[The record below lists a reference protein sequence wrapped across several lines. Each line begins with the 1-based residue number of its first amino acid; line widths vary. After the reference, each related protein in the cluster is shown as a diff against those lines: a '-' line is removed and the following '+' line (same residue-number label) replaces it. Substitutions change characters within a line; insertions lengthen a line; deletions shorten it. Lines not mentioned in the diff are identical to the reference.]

1 MAEKNRR
8 ETAGHET
15 AADEISGNETGG
27 FGDEMEFAV
36 PSNAMAAVRRLWR
49 AMGRQRLRLVI
60 VAVSVV
66 FYTVLSVAAP
76 VYSAGIV
83 DLLWREIRSAIEEGT
98 AFRVTWEHGGLEIM
112 ILLGIYTAT
121 GILYTFQSFVM
132 ASFAER
138 LSLELRTQISRKL
151 DRLPLAFFDS
161 HKPGEVLSRATNDL
175 DKMSEVLQTGLLKLF
190 TAVGMVV
197 GSLIMMF
204 RFHIGLTVVFLLF
217 TLLSMFSTKL
227 FAAKTLR
234 YAALRQQAVSRVTGQ
249 VEESYSGRT
258 VIRSFNREEKSAQE
272 MRDAVRELADTS
284 RKTDFM
290 MNVVNPFIR
299 LVNRLGQAVIA
310 VFAGKLLLDGVMTV
324 GTFQAFFQYVYQAS
338 EPLTEAAYMIN
349 SLQSSIASVERI
361 FELLDEREILPDP
374 ENPVMTAGTG
384 TAAQETQKAAGKGT
398 EGRVEFQNVRF
409 GYSPDKILMKDISFT
424 AEPGQKV
431 AIVGSTGAGKTTLIN
446 LLMRFYEVNSG
457 RITLDGIP
465 TAQMSYE
472 GLRSNFGMVLQD
484 TWLFEGT
491 IAENI
496 AYGRPDVS
504 REEIIAAAKAAR
516 ADFFIRTLPKGYDT
530 VLGGD
535 ADNISAGQ
543 RQLLTIARVML
554 CDPAV
559 LILDE
564 ATSSV
569 DTRTEMEIGRAMGE
583 LMKGRTSF
591 VIAHRLSTIVDAD
604 LILVMQNGDIIEKGN
619 HRELLRAKGAYAEL
633 YNSQFA

>member
-1 MAEKNRR
+1 MSEKNRR

-15 AADEISGNETGG
+15 AGDEIISGNETGG
-27 FGDEMEFAV
+27 FGDEIEFSV
-36 PSNAMAAVRRLWR
+36 PSNAMATVRRLWK
-49 AMGRQRLRLVI
+49 AMGRQRIRLII

-83 DLLWREIRSAIEEGT
+83 DLLWREIRSAITDGT
-98 AFRVTWEHGGLEIM
+98 AFRVTWEHGGREIV

-151 DRLPLAFFDS
+151 DRLPLSFFDS

-175 DKMSEVLQTGLLKLF
+175 DKMSEVLQTGLLKLL

-234 YAALRQQAVSRVTGQ
+234 YATLRQQAVSRVTGQ

-258 VIRSFNREEKSAQE
+258 VIRSFNREAKSAQE
-272 MRDAVRELADTS
+272 MRDAEKELADTS
-284 RKTDFM
+284 RKADFM

-361 FELLDEREILPDP
+361 FELLDEKEIVPDP
-374 ENPVMTAGTG
+374 ESPAVLQDGA
-384 TAAQETQKAAGKGT
+384 KAV
-398 EGRVEFQNVRF
+398 EGRVEFADVRF
-409 GYSPDKILMKDISFT
+409 GYTPDKILMKGISFT
-424 AEPGQKV
+424 AEPGQKI

-446 LLMRFYEVNSG
+446 LLMRFYEVNG
-457 RITLDGIP
+457 GQIMLDGIP
-465 TAQMSYE
+465 TDRMTYE

-491 IAENI
+491 IGENI
-496 AYGRPDVS
+496 AYGRPDAS

-569 DTRTEMEIGRAMGE
+569 DTRTEMEIGKAMSE
-583 LMKGRTSF
+583 LMKNRTSF

>member
-1 MAEKNRR
+1 MSEKNRR

-15 AADEISGNETGG
+15 AGDEIISGNEAGG
-27 FGDEMEFAV
+27 FGDEMEFSV
-36 PSNAMAAVRRLWR
+36 PSNAMATVRRLWK
-49 AMGRQRLRLVI
+49 AMGRQRIRLII

-83 DLLWREIRSAIEEGT
+83 DLLWKEIRSAITDGT
-98 AFRVTWEHGGLEIM
+98 AFRVTWEHGGREIM

-151 DRLPLAFFDS
+151 DRLPLSFFDS

-175 DKMSEVLQTGLLKLF
+175 DKMSEVLQTGLLKLL

-197 GSLIMMF
+197 GSLIMML

-234 YAALRQQAVSRVTGQ
+234 YATLRQQAVSRVTGQ

-258 VIRSFNREEKSAQE
+258 VIRSFNREAKSAQE
-272 MRDAVRELADTS
+272 MRDAVKELADTS
-284 RKTDFM
+284 RKADFM

-361 FELLDEREILPDP
+361 FELLDEKEIVPD
-374 ENPVMTAGTG
+374 
-384 TAAQETQKAAGKGT
+384 QESPAVLQDGAKAA
-398 EGRVEFQNVRF
+398 EGRVEFADVRF
-409 GYSPDKILMKDISFT
+409 GYTPDKILMKGISFT
-424 AEPGQKV
+424 AEPGQKI

-446 LLMRFYEVNSG
+446 LLMRFYEVNGG
-457 RITLDGIP
+457 RIMLDGIP
-465 TAQMSYE
+465 TDRMTYE

-496 AYGRPDVS
+496 AYGRPDAS

-569 DTRTEMEIGRAMGE
+569 DTRTEMEIGKAMSE
-583 LMKGRTSF
+583 LMKNRTSF

>member
-1 MAEKNRR
+1 MSEKNRR

-15 AADEISGNETGG
+15 AGDEIISGNETGG
-27 FGDEMEFAV
+27 FGDEIEFSV
-36 PSNAMAAVRRLWR
+36 PSNAMATVRRLWK
-49 AMGRQRLRLVI
+49 AMGRQRIRLII

-83 DLLWREIRSAIEEGT
+83 DLLWKEIRSAITDGT
-98 AFRVTWEHGGLEIM
+98 AFRVTWEHGGREIV

-151 DRLPLAFFDS
+151 DRLPLSFFDS

-175 DKMSEVLQTGLLKLF
+175 DKMSEVLQTGLLKLL

-197 GSLIMMF
+197 GSLIMML

-234 YAALRQQAVSRVTGQ
+234 YATLRQQAVSRVTGQ

-258 VIRSFNREEKSAQE
+258 VIRSFNREAKSAQE
-272 MRDAVRELADTS
+272 MRDAVKELADTS
-284 RKTDFM
+284 RKADFM

-361 FELLDEREILPDP
+361 FELLDEKEIVPDP
-374 ENPVMTAGTG
+374 ESPAVLQDGA
-384 TAAQETQKAAGKGT
+384 KAA
-398 EGRVEFQNVRF
+398 EGRVEFADVRF
-409 GYSPDKILMKDISFT
+409 GYTPDKILMKGISFT
-424 AEPGQKV
+424 AEPGQKI

-446 LLMRFYEVNSG
+446 LLMRFYEVNGG
-457 RITLDGIP
+457 RIMLDGIP
-465 TAQMSYE
+465 TDRMTYE

-484 TWLFEGT
+484 TWPFEGT

-496 AYGRPDVS
+496 AYGRPDAS

-569 DTRTEMEIGRAMGE
+569 DTRTEMEIGKAMSE
-583 LMKGRTSF
+583 LMKNRTSF

>member
-1 MAEKNRR
+1 MSEKNRR

-15 AADEISGNETGG
+15 AGDEIISGNETGG
-27 FGDEMEFAV
+27 FGDEIEFSV
-36 PSNAMAAVRRLWR
+36 PSNAMATVRRLWK
-49 AMGRQRLRLVI
+49 AMGRQRIRLII

-83 DLLWREIRSAIEEGT
+83 DLLWREIRSAITDGT
-98 AFRVTWEHGGLEIM
+98 AFRVTWEHGGREIV

-151 DRLPLAFFDS
+151 DRLPLSFFDS

-217 TLLSMFSTKL
+217 TLLSIFSTKL

-234 YAALRQQAVSRVTGQ
+234 YATLRQQAVSRVTGQ

-258 VIRSFNREEKSAQE
+258 VIRSFNREAKSAQE
-272 MRDAVRELADTS
+272 MRDAVKELADTS
-284 RKTDFM
+284 RKADFM

-310 VFAGKLLLDGVMTV
+310 VFAGKLLLDGGMTV

-361 FELLDEREILPDP
+361 FELLDEKEIVPDP
-374 ENPVMTAGTG
+374 ESPAVLQDGA
-384 TAAQETQKAAGKGT
+384 KAA
-398 EGRVEFQNVRF
+398 EGRVEFADVRF
-409 GYSPDKILMKDISFT
+409 GYTPDKILMKGISFT
-424 AEPGQKV
+424 AEPGQKI

-446 LLMRFYEVNSG
+446 LLMRFYEVNG
-457 RITLDGIP
+457 GQIMLDGIP
-465 TAQMSYE
+465 TDRMTYE

-496 AYGRPDVS
+496 AYGRPDAS

-569 DTRTEMEIGRAMGE
+569 DTRTEMEIGKAMSE
-583 LMKGRTSF
+583 LMKNRTSF

>member
-1 MAEKNRR
+1 MSEKNRR

-15 AADEISGNETGG
+15 AGDEIISGNETGG
-27 FGDEMEFAV
+27 FGDEIEFSV
-36 PSNAMAAVRRLWR
+36 PSNAMATVRRLWK
-49 AMGRQRLRLVI
+49 AMGRQRIRLII

-83 DLLWREIRSAIEEGT
+83 DLLWKEIRSAITDGT
-98 AFRVTWEHGGLEIM
+98 AFRVTWEHGGREIM

-151 DRLPLAFFDS
+151 DRLPLSFFDS

-175 DKMSEVLQTGLLKLF
+175 DKMSEVLQTGLLKLL

-197 GSLIMMF
+197 GSLIMML

-234 YAALRQQAVSRVTGQ
+234 YATLRQQAVSRVTGQ

-258 VIRSFNREEKSAQE
+258 VIRSFNREAKSAQE
-272 MRDAVRELADTS
+272 MRDAVKELADTS
-284 RKTDFM
+284 RKADFM

-361 FELLDEREILPDP
+361 FELLDEKEIVPDP
-374 ENPVMTAGTG
+374 ESPAVLQDGA
-384 TAAQETQKAAGKGT
+384 KAA
-398 EGRVEFQNVRF
+398 EGRVEFADVRF
-409 GYSPDKILMKDISFT
+409 GYTPDKILMKGISFT
-424 AEPGQKV
+424 AEPGQKI

-446 LLMRFYEVNSG
+446 LLMRFYEVNG
-457 RITLDGIP
+457 GQIMLDGIP
-465 TAQMSYE
+465 TDRMTYE
-472 GLRSNFGMVLQD
+472 GLRINFGMVLQD

-496 AYGRPDVS
+496 AYGRPDAS

-569 DTRTEMEIGRAMGE
+569 DTRTEMEIGKAMSE
-583 LMKGRTSF
+583 LMKNRTSF

>member
-1 MAEKNRR
+1 MSEKNRR

-15 AADEISGNETGG
+15 AGDEIISGNETGG
-27 FGDEMEFAV
+27 FGDEIEFSV
-36 PSNAMAAVRRLWR
+36 PSNAMATVRRLWK
-49 AMGRQRLRLVI
+49 AMGRQRIRLII

-83 DLLWREIRSAIEEGT
+83 DLLWKEIRSAITDGT
-98 AFRVTWEHGGLEIM
+98 AFRVTWEHGGREIV

-151 DRLPLAFFDS
+151 DRLPLSFFDS

-175 DKMSEVLQTGLLKLF
+175 DKMSEVLQTGLLKLL

-217 TLLSMFSTKL
+217 TLLSIFSTKL

-234 YAALRQQAVSRVTGQ
+234 YATLRQQAVSRVTGQ

-258 VIRSFNREEKSAQE
+258 VIRSFNREAKSAQE
-272 MRDAVRELADTS
+272 MRDAVKELADTS
-284 RKTDFM
+284 RKADFM

-361 FELLDEREILPDP
+361 FELLDEKEIVPDP
-374 ENPVMTAGTG
+374 ESPAVLQDGA
-384 TAAQETQKAAGKGT
+384 KAA
-398 EGRVEFQNVRF
+398 EGRVEFADVRF
-409 GYSPDKILMKDISFT
+409 GYTPDKILMKGISFT
-424 AEPGQKV
+424 AEPGQKI

-446 LLMRFYEVNSG
+446 LLMRFYEVNG
-457 RITLDGIP
+457 GQIMLDGIP
-465 TAQMSYE
+465 TDRMTYE

-496 AYGRPDVS
+496 AYGRPDAS

-569 DTRTEMEIGRAMGE
+569 DTRTEMEIGKAMSE
-583 LMKGRTSF
+583 LMKNRTSF

>member
-1 MAEKNRR
+1 MSEKNRR

-15 AADEISGNETGG
+15 AGDEIISGNEAGG
-27 FGDEMEFAV
+27 FGDEMEFSV
-36 PSNAMAAVRRLWR
+36 PSNAMATVRRLWK
-49 AMGRQRLRLVI
+49 AMGRQRIRLII

-83 DLLWREIRSAIEEGT
+83 DLLWREIRSAITDGT
-98 AFRVTWEHGGLEIM
+98 AFRVTWEHGGREIV

-151 DRLPLAFFDS
+151 DRLPLSFFDS

-175 DKMSEVLQTGLLKLF
+175 DKMSEVLQTGLLKLL

-217 TLLSMFSTKL
+217 TLLSIFSTKL

-234 YAALRQQAVSRVTGQ
+234 YATLRQQAVSRVTGQ

-258 VIRSFNREEKSAQE
+258 VIRSFNREAKSAQE
-272 MRDAVRELADTS
+272 MRDAVKELADTS
-284 RKTDFM
+284 RKADFM

-361 FELLDEREILPDP
+361 FELLDEKEIVPDP
-374 ENPVMTAGTG
+374 ESPAVLQDGA
-384 TAAQETQKAAGKGT
+384 KAV
-398 EGRVEFQNVRF
+398 EGRVEFADVRF
-409 GYSPDKILMKDISFT
+409 GYTPDKILMKGISFT
-424 AEPGQKV
+424 AEPGQKI

-446 LLMRFYEVNSG
+446 LLMRFYEVNGG
-457 RITLDGIP
+457 RIMLDGIP
-465 TAQMSYE
+465 TDRMTYE

-496 AYGRPDVS
+496 AYGRPDAS

-569 DTRTEMEIGRAMGE
+569 DTRTEMEIGKAMSE
-583 LMKGRTSF
+583 LMKNRTSF

>member
-1 MAEKNRR
+1 
-8 ETAGHET
+8 
-15 AADEISGNETGG
+15 
-27 FGDEMEFAV
+27 MEFSV
-36 PSNAMAAVRRLWR
+36 PSNAMATICRLWKS
-49 AMGRQRLRLVI
+49 MERQRIRLVI
-60 VAVSVV
+60 VAVSVI

-83 DLLWREIRSAIEEGT
+83 DLLWREIRLALENGT
-98 AFRVTWEHGGLEIM
+98 RFRVTWGQGGREIM
-112 ILLGIYTAT
+112 ILLGVYTAT
-121 GILYTFQSFVM
+121 GILYTFQSFLM

-151 DRLPLAFFDS
+151 DRLPLSFFDN
-161 HKPGEVLSRATNDL
+161 HKTGEVLSRATNDL
-175 DKMSEVLQTGLLKLF
+175 DKMSEVLQTGLLKLL
-190 TAVGMVV
+190 TAVGMVI

-204 RFHIGLTVVFLLF
+204 RFHIGLTAVFLAF

-249 VEESYSGRT
+249 VEEAYSGRT
-258 VIRSFNREEKSAQE
+258 VIRAFNREAKSAGE
-272 MRDAVRELADTS
+272 MRDAVKELADTS
-284 RKTDFM
+284 RKADFM
-290 MNVVNPFIR
+290 MNMVNPFIR

-310 VFAGKLLLDGVMTV
+310 VFAGKLLLDGVLTV

-349 SLQSSIASVERI
+349 SLQSSVASVERI
-361 FELLDEREILPDP
+361 FELLDEKEILPDP
-374 ENPVMTAGTG
+374 EKPAMPAGMKNTVEDMWKKPEMTA
-384 TAAQETQKAAGKGT
+384 
-398 EGRVEFQNVRF
+398 EGRVEFLNVRF
-409 GYSPDKILMKDISFT
+409 GYTPERILMKDISFT
-424 AEPGQKV
+424 AEPGHKI

-446 LLMRFYEVNSG
+446 LLMRFYEVNG
-457 RITLDGIP
+457 GQITLDGIP
-465 TAQMSYE
+465 TDRMTYR

-496 AYGRPDVS
+496 AYGRPDAS
-504 REEIIAAAKAAR
+504 REEIISAAKAAR

-530 VLGGD
+530 VLEGD

-543 RQLLTIARVML
+543 KQLLTIARVIL
-554 CDPAV
+554 CNPAV

-569 DTRTEMEIGRAMGE
+569 DTRTEMEIGKAMNT
-583 LMKGRTSF
+583 LMKERTSF

-604 LILVMQNGDIIEKGN
+604 LILVMQNGDIVEKGD
-619 HRELLRAKGAYAEL
+619 HRELLRANGAYAEL

>member
-1 MAEKNRR
+1 MSEKNRR

-15 AADEISGNETGG
+15 AGDEIISGNEAGG
-27 FGDEMEFAV
+27 FGDEMEFSV
-36 PSNAMAAVRRLWR
+36 PSNAMATVRRLWK
-49 AMGRQRLRLVI
+49 AMGRQRIRLII

-83 DLLWREIRSAIEEGT
+83 DLLWREIRSAITDGT
-98 AFRVTWEHGGLEIM
+98 AFRVTWEHGGREIV

-151 DRLPLAFFDS
+151 DRLPLSFFDS

-175 DKMSEVLQTGLLKLF
+175 DKMSEVLQTGLLKLL

-197 GSLIMMF
+197 GSLIMML

-234 YAALRQQAVSRVTGQ
+234 YATLRQQAVSRVTGQ

-258 VIRSFNREEKSAQE
+258 VIRSFNREAKSAQE
-272 MRDAVRELADTS
+272 MRDAVKELADTS
-284 RKTDFM
+284 RKADFM

-361 FELLDEREILPDP
+361 FELLDEKEIVPDP
-374 ENPVMTAGTG
+374 ESPAVLQDGA
-384 TAAQETQKAAGKGT
+384 KAA
-398 EGRVEFQNVRF
+398 EGRVEFADVRF
-409 GYSPDKILMKDISFT
+409 GYTPDKILMKGISFT
-424 AEPGQKV
+424 AEPGQKI

-446 LLMRFYEVNSG
+446 LLMRFYEVNGG
-457 RITLDGIP
+457 RIMLDGIP
-465 TAQMSYE
+465 TDRMTYE

-496 AYGRPDVS
+496 AYGRPDAS

-569 DTRTEMEIGRAMGE
+569 DTRTEMEIGKAMSE
-583 LMKGRTSF
+583 LMKNRTSF

>member
-1 MAEKNRR
+1 MAEKRR
-8 ETAGHET
+8 NKG
-15 AADEISGNETGG
+15 AAAT
-27 FGDEMEFAV
+27 V
-36 PSNAMAAVRRLWR
+36 TRLWKT
-49 AMGRQRLRLVI
+49 MGRQRIRLVI
-60 VAVSVV
+60 VAVSVI

-83 DLLWREIRSAIEEGT
+83 DLLWREIRGALENGT
-98 AFRVTWEHGGLEIM
+98 GFRVTWEHGGREIM

-121 GILYTFQSFVM
+121 GVLYTFQSFLM

-151 DRLPLAFFDS
+151 DRLPLSFFDN
-161 HKPGEVLSRATNDL
+161 HKTGEVLSRATNDL

-197 GSLIMMF
+197 GSLLMMF
-204 RFHIGLTVVFLLF
+204 RFHIGLTVVFLVF

-249 VEESYSGRT
+249 VEEAYSGRT
-258 VIRSFNREEKSAQE
+258 VIRAFNREEKSAEE
-272 MRDAVRELADTS
+272 MRDAVKELADTS
-284 RKTDFM
+284 RKADFM
-290 MNVVNPFIR
+290 MNMVNPFIR

-310 VFAGKLLLDGVMTV
+310 VFAGKLLLDGVLTV
-324 GTFQAFFQYVYQAS
+324 GTFQAFFQYVYQVS

-361 FELLDEREILPDP
+361 FELLDEKEILPDTADSAGGT
-374 ENPVMTAGTG
+374 ENA
-384 TAAQETQKAAGKGT
+384 
-398 EGRVEFQNVRF
+398 EGRVEFRNVRF
-409 GYSPDKILMKDISFT
+409 GYTPDRILMKDISFT
-424 AEPGQKV
+424 AEPGQKI

-446 LLMRFYEVNSG
+446 LLMRFYEVNG
-457 RITLDGIP
+457 GQITLDGVP
-465 TAQMSYE
+465 TDCLTYRR
-472 GLRSNFGMVLQD
+472 LRSNFGMVLQD

-496 AYGRPDVS
+496 AYGRPDAS

-530 VLGGD
+530 VLEGD

-554 CDPAV
+554 CNPAV

-569 DTRTEMEIGRAMGE
+569 DTRTEMEIGKAMNA
-583 LMKGRTSF
+583 LMKNRTSF

-604 LILVMQNGDIIEKGN
+604 LILVMQNGDIIEKGD
-619 HRELLRAKGAYAEL
+619 HKELLRAKGAYAEL

>member
-1 MAEKNRR
+1 MSEKNRR

-15 AADEISGNETGG
+15 AGDEIISGNETGG
-27 FGDEMEFAV
+27 FGDEIEFSV
-36 PSNAMAAVRRLWR
+36 PSNAMATVRRLWK
-49 AMGRQRLRLVI
+49 AMGRQRIRLII

-83 DLLWREIRSAIEEGT
+83 DLLWREIRSAITDGT
-98 AFRVTWEHGGLEIM
+98 AFRVTWEHGGREIV

-151 DRLPLAFFDS
+151 DRLPLSFFDS

-175 DKMSEVLQTGLLKLF
+175 DKMSEVLQTGLLKLL

-217 TLLSMFSTKL
+217 TLLSIFSTKL

-234 YAALRQQAVSRVTGQ
+234 YATLRQQAVSRVTGQ

-258 VIRSFNREEKSAQE
+258 VIRSFNREAKSAQE
-272 MRDAVRELADTS
+272 MRDAVKELADTS
-284 RKTDFM
+284 RKADFM

-361 FELLDEREILPDP
+361 FELLDEKEIVPDP
-374 ENPVMTAGTG
+374 ESPAVLQDGA
-384 TAAQETQKAAGKGT
+384 KAA
-398 EGRVEFQNVRF
+398 EGRVEFADVRF
-409 GYSPDKILMKDISFT
+409 GYTPDKILMKGISFT
-424 AEPGQKV
+424 AEPGQMI

-446 LLMRFYEVNSG
+446 LLMRFYEVNGG
-457 RITLDGIP
+457 RIMLDGIP
-465 TAQMSYE
+465 TDRMTYE

-496 AYGRPDVS
+496 AYGRPDAS

-569 DTRTEMEIGRAMGE
+569 DTRTEMEIGKAMSE
-583 LMKGRTSF
+583 LMKNRTSF

>member
-1 MAEKNRR
+1 MSEKNRR

-15 AADEISGNETGG
+15 AGDEIISGNETGG
-27 FGDEMEFAV
+27 FGDEIEFSV
-36 PSNAMAAVRRLWR
+36 PSNAMATVRRLWK
-49 AMGRQRLRLVI
+49 AMGRQRIRLII

-83 DLLWREIRSAIEEGT
+83 DLLWREIRSAITDGT
-98 AFRVTWEHGGLEIM
+98 AFRVTWEHGGREIL

-151 DRLPLAFFDS
+151 DRLPLSFFDS

-175 DKMSEVLQTGLLKLF
+175 DKMSEVLQTGLLKLL
-190 TAVGMVV
+190 TAVGMVA

-217 TLLSMFSTKL
+217 TLLSIFSTKL

-234 YAALRQQAVSRVTGQ
+234 YATLRQQAVSRVTGQ

-258 VIRSFNREEKSAQE
+258 VIRSFNREAKSAQE
-272 MRDAVRELADTS
+272 MRDAVKELADTS
-284 RKTDFM
+284 RKADFM

-310 VFAGKLLLDGVMTV
+310 VFAGKLLLDGGMTV

-361 FELLDEREILPDP
+361 FELLDEKEIVPDP
-374 ENPVMTAGTG
+374 ESPAVLQDGA
-384 TAAQETQKAAGKGT
+384 KAA
-398 EGRVEFQNVRF
+398 EGRVEFADVRF
-409 GYSPDKILMKDISFT
+409 GYTPDKILMKGISFT
-424 AEPGQKV
+424 AEPGQKI

-446 LLMRFYEVNSG
+446 LLMRFYEVNG
-457 RITLDGIP
+457 GQIMLDGIP
-465 TAQMSYE
+465 TDRMTYE

-496 AYGRPDVS
+496 AYGRPDAS

-569 DTRTEMEIGRAMGE
+569 DTRTEMEIGKAMSE
-583 LMKGRTSF
+583 LMKNRTSF

>member
-1 MAEKNRR
+1 MAEKERN
-8 ETAGHET
+8 
-15 AADEISGNETGG
+15 GNETGG
-27 FGDEMEFAV
+27 FEGEMEFSV
-36 PSNAMAAVRRLWR
+36 PSNAMATICRLWKS
-49 AMGRQRLRLVI
+49 MERQRIRLVI
-60 VAVSVV
+60 VAVSVI

-83 DLLWREIRSAIEEGT
+83 DLLWREIRLALENGT
-98 AFRVTWEHGGLEIM
+98 RFRVTWGQGGREIM
-112 ILLGIYTAT
+112 ILLGVYTAT
-121 GILYTFQSFVM
+121 GILYTFQSFLM

-151 DRLPLAFFDS
+151 DRLPLSFFDN
-161 HKPGEVLSRATNDL
+161 HKTGEVLSRATNDL
-175 DKMSEVLQTGLLKLF
+175 DKMSEVLQTGLLKLL
-190 TAVGMVV
+190 TAVGMVI

-204 RFHIGLTVVFLLF
+204 RFHIGLTAVFLAF

-227 FAAKTLR
+227 FAAKSLR

-249 VEESYSGRT
+249 VEEAYSGRT
-258 VIRSFNREEKSAQE
+258 VIRAFNREAKSAGE
-272 MRDAVRELADTS
+272 MRDAVKELADTS
-284 RKTDFM
+284 RKADFM
-290 MNVVNPFIR
+290 MNMVNPFIR

-310 VFAGKLLLDGVMTV
+310 VFAGKLLLDGVLTV

-349 SLQSSIASVERI
+349 SLQSSVASVERI
-361 FELLDEREILPDP
+361 FELLDEKEILPDP
-374 ENPVMTAGTG
+374 EKPAMPAGMKNTVEDMWKKPEMTA
-384 TAAQETQKAAGKGT
+384 
-398 EGRVEFQNVRF
+398 EGRVEFLNVRF
-409 GYSPDKILMKDISFT
+409 GYTPERILMKDISFT
-424 AEPGQKV
+424 AEPGHKI

-446 LLMRFYEVNSG
+446 LLMRFYEVNG
-457 RITLDGIP
+457 GQITLDGIP
-465 TAQMSYE
+465 TDRMTYR

-496 AYGRPDVS
+496 AYGRPDAS
-504 REEIIAAAKAAR
+504 REGIISAAKAAR

-530 VLGGD
+530 VLEGD

-543 RQLLTIARVML
+543 KQLLTIARVIL
-554 CDPAV
+554 CNPAV

-569 DTRTEMEIGRAMGE
+569 DTRTEMEIGKAMNT
-583 LMKGRTSF
+583 LMKERTSF

-604 LILVMQNGDIIEKGN
+604 LILVMQNGDIVEKGD
-619 HRELLRAKGAYAEL
+619 HRELLRANGAYAEL

>member
-1 MAEKNRR
+1 MAENK
-8 ETAGHET
+8 E
-15 AADEISGNETGG
+15 NEENV
-27 FGDEMEFAV
+27 FEDEMEFAV
-36 PSNAMAAVRRLWR
+36 PSNAMATVRRLWR
-49 AMGRQRLRLVI
+49 TMGRQRLRLVI

-83 DLLWREIRSAIEEGT
+83 DLLWREIRSSIEAGT
-98 AFRVTWEHGGLEIM
+98 AFRVTWEHGGREIM

-151 DRLPLAFFDS
+151 DRLPLSFFDS

-175 DKMSEVLQTGLLKLF
+175 DKMSEVLQTGLLKLL

-217 TLLSMFSTKL
+217 TLLSIFSTKL

-234 YAALRQQAVSRVTGQ
+234 YATLRQQAVSRVTGQ

-258 VIRSFNREEKSAQE
+258 VIRSFNREAKSAQE
-272 MRDAVRELADTS
+272 MRDAVKELADTS
-284 RKTDFM
+284 RKADFM
-290 MNVVNPFIR
+290 MNMVNPFIR

-361 FELLDEREILPDP
+361 FELLDEKEIVPDP
-374 ENPVMTAGTG
+374 ESPAVLQDGA
-384 TAAQETQKAAGKGT
+384 KAA
-398 EGRVEFQNVRF
+398 EGRVEFADVRF
-409 GYSPDKILMKDISFT
+409 GYTPDKILMKGISFT
-424 AEPGQKV
+424 AEPGQKI

-446 LLMRFYEVNSG
+446 LLMRFYEVNG
-457 RITLDGIP
+457 GQIMLDGIP
-465 TAQMSYE
+465 TDRMTYE
-472 GLRSNFGMVLQD
+472 GLRSNFGMVMQD

-496 AYGRPDVS
+496 AYGRPDAS

-569 DTRTEMEIGRAMGE
+569 DTRTEMEIGKAMSE
-583 LMKGRTSF
+583 LMKNRTSF

>member
-1 MAEKNRR
+1 MSEKNRR

-15 AADEISGNETGG
+15 AGDEIISGNETGG
-27 FGDEMEFAV
+27 FGDEIEFSV
-36 PSNAMAAVRRLWR
+36 PSNAMATVRRLWK
-49 AMGRQRLRLVI
+49 AMGRQRIRLII

-83 DLLWREIRSAIEEGT
+83 DLLWREIRSAITDGT
-98 AFRVTWEHGGLEIM
+98 AFRVTWEHGGREIV

-151 DRLPLAFFDS
+151 DRLPLSFFDS

-175 DKMSEVLQTGLLKLF
+175 DKMSEVLQTGLLKLL

-217 TLLSMFSTKL
+217 TLLSIFSTKL

-234 YAALRQQAVSRVTGQ
+234 YATLRQQAVSRVTGQ

-258 VIRSFNREEKSAQE
+258 VIRSFNREAKSAQE
-272 MRDAVRELADTS
+272 MRDAVKELADTS
-284 RKTDFM
+284 RKADFM

-361 FELLDEREILPDP
+361 FELRDEKESVPAP
-374 ENPVMTAGTG
+374 ESP
-384 TAAQETQKAAGKGT
+384 AALQDGAKAA
-398 EGRVEFQNVRF
+398 EGRVEFADVRF
-409 GYSPDKILMKDISFT
+409 GYTPDKILMKGISFT
-424 AEPGQKV
+424 AEPGQKI

-446 LLMRFYEVNSG
+446 LLMRFYEVNGG
-457 RITLDGIP
+457 RIMLDGIP
-465 TAQMSYE
+465 TDRMTYE

-484 TWLFEGT
+484 TWLFEWT

-496 AYGRPDVS
+496 AYGRPDAS

-543 RQLLTIARVML
+543 RQLLMIARVML

-569 DTRTEMEIGRAMGE
+569 DTRTEMEIGKAMSE
-583 LMKGRTSF
+583 LMKNRTSF

>member
-1 MAEKNRR
+1 MSEKNRR

-15 AADEISGNETGG
+15 AGDEIISGNETGG
-27 FGDEMEFAV
+27 FGDEIEFSV
-36 PSNAMAAVRRLWR
+36 PSNAMATVRRLWK
-49 AMGRQRLRLVI
+49 AMGRQRIRLII

-83 DLLWREIRSAIEEGT
+83 DLLWREIRSAITDGT
-98 AFRVTWEHGGLEIM
+98 AFRVTWEHGGREIV

-121 GILYTFQSFVM
+121 GIIYTFQSFVM

-151 DRLPLAFFDS
+151 DRLPLSFFDS

-175 DKMSEVLQTGLLKLF
+175 DKMSEVLQTGLLKLL

-217 TLLSMFSTKL
+217 TLLSIFSTKL

-234 YAALRQQAVSRVTGQ
+234 YATLRQQAVSRVTGQ

-258 VIRSFNREEKSAQE
+258 VIRSFNREAKSAQE
-272 MRDAVRELADTS
+272 MRDAVKELADTS
-284 RKTDFM
+284 RKADFM

-361 FELLDEREILPDP
+361 FELLDEKEIVPDP
-374 ENPVMTAGTG
+374 ESPAVLQDGA
-384 TAAQETQKAAGKGT
+384 KAA
-398 EGRVEFQNVRF
+398 EGRVEFADVRF
-409 GYSPDKILMKDISFT
+409 GYTPDKILMKGISFT
-424 AEPGQKV
+424 AEPGQKI

-446 LLMRFYEVNSG
+446 LLMRFYEVNGG
-457 RITLDGIP
+457 RIMLDGIP
-465 TAQMSYE
+465 TDRMTYE

-496 AYGRPDVS
+496 AYGRPDAS

-569 DTRTEMEIGRAMGE
+569 DTRTEMEIGKAMSE
-583 LMKGRTSF
+583 LMKNRTSF

>member
-1 MAEKNRR
+1 MSEKNRR

-15 AADEISGNETGG
+15 AGDEIISGNETGG
-27 FGDEMEFAV
+27 FGEEIEFSV
-36 PSNAMAAVRRLWR
+36 PSNAMATVRRLWK
-49 AMGRQRLRLVI
+49 AMGRQRIRLII

-83 DLLWREIRSAIEEGT
+83 DLLWKEIRSAITDGT
-98 AFRVTWEHGGLEIM
+98 AFRVTWEHGGREIM

-151 DRLPLAFFDS
+151 DRLPLSFFDS

-175 DKMSEVLQTGLLKLF
+175 DKMSEVLQTGLLKLL

-197 GSLIMMF
+197 GSLIMML

-234 YAALRQQAVSRVTGQ
+234 YATLRQQAVSRVTGQ

-258 VIRSFNREEKSAQE
+258 VIRSFNREAKSAQE
-272 MRDAVRELADTS
+272 MRDAVKELADTS
-284 RKTDFM
+284 RKADFM

-361 FELLDEREILPDP
+361 FELLDEKEIVPDP
-374 ENPVMTAGTG
+374 ESPAVLQDGA
-384 TAAQETQKAAGKGT
+384 KAA
-398 EGRVEFQNVRF
+398 EGRVEFADVRF
-409 GYSPDKILMKDISFT
+409 GYTPDKILMKGISFT
-424 AEPGQKV
+424 AEPGQKI

-446 LLMRFYEVNSG
+446 LLMRFYEVNG
-457 RITLDGIP
+457 GQIMLDGIP
-465 TAQMSYE
+465 TDRMTYE

-496 AYGRPDVS
+496 AYGRPDAS

-569 DTRTEMEIGRAMGE
+569 DTRTEMEIGKAMSE
-583 LMKGRTSF
+583 LMKNRTSF

>member
-1 MAEKNRR
+1 MSEKNRR

-15 AADEISGNETGG
+15 AGDEIISGNETGG
-27 FGDEMEFAV
+27 FGDEIEFSV
-36 PSNAMAAVRRLWR
+36 PSNAMATVRRLWK
-49 AMGRQRLRLVI
+49 AMGRQRIRLII

-83 DLLWREIRSAIEEGT
+83 DLLWREIRSAITDGT
-98 AFRVTWEHGGLEIM
+98 AFRVTWEHGGREIL

-151 DRLPLAFFDS
+151 DRLPLSFFDS

-175 DKMSEVLQTGLLKLF
+175 DKMSEVLQTGLLKLL

-197 GSLIMMF
+197 GSLIMML

-217 TLLSMFSTKL
+217 TLLSIFSTKL

-234 YAALRQQAVSRVTGQ
+234 YATLRQQAVSRVTGQ

-258 VIRSFNREEKSAQE
+258 VIRSFNREAKSAQE
-272 MRDAVRELADTS
+272 MRDAVKELADTS
-284 RKTDFM
+284 RKADFM

-361 FELLDEREILPDP
+361 FELLDEKEIVPDP
-374 ENPVMTAGTG
+374 ESPAVLQDGA
-384 TAAQETQKAAGKGT
+384 KAA
-398 EGRVEFQNVRF
+398 EGRVEFADVRF
-409 GYSPDKILMKDISFT
+409 GYTPDKILMKGISFT
-424 AEPGQKV
+424 AEPGQKI

-446 LLMRFYEVNSG
+446 LLMRFYEVNG
-457 RITLDGIP
+457 GQIMLDGIP
-465 TAQMSYE
+465 TDRMTYE

-496 AYGRPDVS
+496 AYGRPDAS

-569 DTRTEMEIGRAMGE
+569 DTRTEMEIGKAMSE
-583 LMKGRTSF
+583 LMKNRTSF